1 MTKLTQVIDALS
13 QQGISYKLE
22 EPLAPHTS
30 FKIGGNCRMLIAPAS
45 EEEARQAVV
54 CCGDYPVLVLG
65 NGSNVLVS
73 DDGFDG
79 IVILMNRDC
88 SNIRLLDDN
97 TIEAQAGASLMSVCR
112 FALEHSL
119 TGLEFAYGIPATV
132 GGAVFMN
139 AGAYGG
145 EMKDVVVKANHVHNG
160 KIGSFAGEELQFS
173 YRHSAYSKGGYLIL
187 SAVFRLQKGNRE
199 EIQAKMED
207 LMGRRK
213 SKQPLEYPSAG
224 STFKRPPNAFAAKLI
239 EDCGLKGVSVGGA
252 QVSEKHSGFVINT
265 GGATCKDVQELIAL
279 VQKTVKE
286 KSGIDLEC
294 EVRYIG

>member
-1 MTKLTQVIDALS
+1 MTKLTQVIEALS
-13 QQGISYKLE
+13 QQEISYQLE

-30 FKIGGNCRMLIAPAS
+30 FKIGGNCRVLIIPGT
-45 EEEARQAVV
+45 EEEARQAMV

-65 NGSNVLVS
+65 NGSNVLIS

-79 IVILMNRDC
+79 AVILMNRDC
-88 SNIRLLDDN
+88 AKIRLLDDT
-97 TIEAQAGASLMSVCR
+97 TIEAQAGASLISVCR

-145 EMKDVVVKANHVHNG
+145 ETKDVVTKATHVHNG
-160 KIGSFAGEELQFS
+160 KIGSFEGKALQFS
-173 YRHSAYSKGGYLIL
+173 YRHSAYSGGGYLIL
-187 SAVFRLQKGNRE
+187 SAVFRLRKGKQE
-199 EIQAKMED
+199 EIREKMED

-213 SKQPLEYPSAG
+213 AKQPLEYPSAG

-239 EDCGLKGVSVGGA
+239 EDCGLKGASVGGA
-252 QVSEKHSGFVINT
+252 MVSEKHSGFVINA
-265 GGATCKDVQELIAL
+265 GGATSKDVRDLIAL